1 MSNPL
6 HSILPYL
13 CKYNLCRRITNFN
26 SIKNRRGKQFYI
38 ICERLIEILEEFS
51 SKLDNLITHE
61 GLFESFLSLCFSV
74 DEIYTNYIT
83 TGPKLSFT
91 RTTRSAGTTIPR
103 MDVIKASLLDT
114 LAVFLK
120 HNPECCRHF
129 VKSKN
134 LQLFIS
140 MLEDPK
146 YNRKVLTVLLSAFRE
161 NSELL
166 NNFQGRNVSQIIQL
180 FRYFGRNEKI
190 LELLTCLCVCNGT
203 AIRRNQNAICTDLL
217 KRSLNEKLLLR
228 TMNVAK
234 IHVIRANLCISK
246 LPQSATYSK
255 WYYEVELDTI
265 IHEFQ
270 SSRNFRVGWIVLDY
284 FSNLPSYDSS
294 RCYVSKSEYE
304 DSESDLA
311 LVEGG
316 LGDDL
321 YSYGFDGQYV
331 WTGGIPFT
339 SDASDREETYSKHV
353 IGCYVD
359 LSGKDISCWFSLN
372 GQELEPRITGVS
384 SSEMI
389 CPAISFSSDSRCIVR
404 FGDDLG
410 EFKYPPK
417 NDFIGLARTRSPADS
432 KKEFDQDLFSLACAL
447 RNIPITKQD
456 SNSPVNVFRIEG
468 PSSIDDICTFV
479 PKPIDVSDIKLP
491 KSYLHI
497 MDHIAEYLHDVW
509 AVNKIEYG
517 WGYGTVR
524 HDEKKL
530 HPDLIPFSQ
539 MTEPQKKWDLELA
552 EKTIKTLKALGYD
565 LVPPSKE
572 GIKVKKEALDPKKY
586 QLSNGYLPSL
596 YHLDALQEMPALNEM
611 IDRLAENAHHIWA
624 KKKVSD
630 NYCYDNNNK
639 NNTLKTNAYLVPYDK
654 LGEAEKKSNRDAVK
668 GVIEALIARGHSI
681 ISMRSDHEILELARN
696 VDLSSIQTITY
707 RTQSSYGVSEGLWYY
722 DVTLETA
729 EFMRIGWATSEFRAG
744 RLLGSDELSYAYDGY
759 LARKWNRLSCTFGQ
773 RWKKGDKIRCFLNL
787 NGGTISFAC
796 NGVLLRDTE
805 NHTIAFSFSVNKEMK
820 YFPAVSLGRGQSVE
834 ISFTKGDE
842 IKSYDLDVYNPF
854 STGVH
859 TTIPLWYSLQDM
871 HYEPIASPR
880 SNFSVAFNEDQN
892 AISDITVQMKTVPQD
907 PQLECI
913 RMNLGLKVN
922 SIREGRTDTEQPTD
936 DTKNLICYG
945 MRIQIADISKAY
957 IGWTTSSFKFYP
969 SLFSDQNMD
978 TGGQQCTINGGTP
991 NYLRTAYLRPVSE
1004 LTESTHQDDHVEVY
1018 TVLDKANR
1026 KITYHLS
1033 YDSEC
1038 EGKSFKL
1045 TPPSSKLFPTIIIAP
1060 SKTQV
1065 LDFLLDCLPG
1075 RTSLAEALLSTES
1088 SPTRRQRGRVPQ
1100 ESLAYWFPW
1109 MELQAA
1115 SNYSWTYK
1123 ENSSIDYRVE
1133 VAPDKSCMLIY
1144 DNFGYQNRQGC
1155 IEKTVPSRS
1164 SKLVKMHTI
1173 TSSFESTEIIEDKS
1187 HCIYVLVPEEEALFR
1202 FTDISERPMMS
1213 RFLTY
1218 SFRLFNAICSHVFSS
1233 AINAVQK
1240 HISKETLL
1248 AMMNLALRFYLPND
1262 LKISIYDLYI
1272 TLNFEKESI
1281 CCLQTRNDFV
1291 FESDFPEDPIHPK
1304 FSSLAPHR
1312 PPLSAQ
1318 GSMYSEMGDDNYE
1331 THDTKFKQFIF
1342 SKLHEV
1348 LLYKEY
1354 ACRSISKEDRVGL
1367 FVPILRIIKHLL
1379 LTANQLSDDDLI
1391 KLIYLLDPSKSGVNI
1406 GIHLYSNR
1414 DSNVMSEKAIGLLN
1428 IENLEDKVKFEICVI
1443 LDYICDRQLR
1453 EKIKDLVLFSGDMAC
1468 DLGRDQ
1474 ETKHWEVE
1482 KQLKN
1487 NPSLA
1492 MQKTKQF
1499 RLKPS
1504 LQVQELLEITADFKP
1519 GSESDENNPLQQK
1532 VQSYHNELLLSF
1544 DIELDDKKEKLNA
1557 FLKRHPS
1564 KEGRHTQLQALNSII
1579 KETLRDWVNTKIT
1592 DPMLVCAVFNLLHRQ
1607 FHEQEEFAN
1616 ALKNTYILPSS
1627 KNSQSYINP
1636 NDILRA
1642 LGHLRSLMVVRI
1654 DRSEQDSLKR
1664 YLNILSD
1671 PKLVFHHPE
1680 LLCSLRIH
1688 ETVLDVMK
1696 HLLDDYQTK
1705 GLSNI
1710 QVLQQQTS
1718 TNFNIFHDTIS
1729 ECCKY
1734 LCNIARYSGHTGNS
1748 KHTHAYS
1755 QHMLFPHL
1763 DYLLVL
1769 SGVHNSLTTKHRETD
1784 TSPMEVAN
1792 AIIRNNEQLALSLQ
1806 EVQICKVIELLAVA
1820 VTDVGHLICTE
1831 QYLEFLKLA
1840 VWASDCY
1847 IKENAKI
1854 IVTHLISNRE
1864 CLGPALKSSQTSG
1877 FSNYFLSSEG
1887 LTEDEITPEESLTYY
1902 ISLLE
1907 LLAKCASNPDGNTE
1921 VSEKKEEVD
1930 PIQSVLQKIIS
1941 EDDLWRL
1948 LRHSLEPEELDHRDF
1963 VEVHN
1968 KKHVE
1973 EWSNFKGSILL
1984 FYEQVYSI
1992 KPDTI
1997 ITIIEESIIADML
2010 YTLCICKV
2018 DIDETAITLI
2028 KYITQ
2033 FVLPFIQRAIA
2044 NMPRDVMSE
2053 ALSAK
2058 LFHAS
2063 YWLVSLPVP
2072 QVQRNILNKNSVTE
2086 YLQLLAKTL
2095 TPSTM
2100 FPLLSKVLIDLHHL
2114 PLQNRGI
2121 IFQMLR
2127 AHFTINQGYYS
2138 GANFDSV
2145 NAATPQEQRQLLE
2158 LVHFLLEHAYANSLF
2173 SNSGKLVRNSSLAV
2187 QRESISGKLHDC
2199 LRAVIHA
2206 LAPDMMV
2213 SNFVSREISN
2223 PSFVLLP
2230 NYPIELPDTSLGPES
2245 QILSSF
2251 HHPQPDFLTGPESK
2265 APPQDLLN
2273 KLQTLH
2279 APDWMRMLQS
2289 RLQALDFGDLPGTI
2303 SEADV
2308 LAEKTDSTV
2317 YLLLAALMKKGIGFR
2332 QVKAAEEKV
2341 ETTFSSKD
2349 FLSVVKNVF
2358 NIGLTKRDLRDKTWK
2373 RLMRS
2378 VSLVV
2383 LEFCSLV
2390 NNHVQFR
2397 SIEVK
2402 KERVSIPF
2410 HLLHTKE
2417 QDIIVEGMYDFF
2429 LQIASC
2435 GYKLQTSKESS
2446 MSVENSG
2453 DNFGRETVTLL
2464 VIHELYANIKLQS
2477 ERNKS
2482 PEATAFLRSI
2492 VLPVITSY
2500 FGVHRN
2506 YFVSDSNQLVYMSM
2520 ASPFELVEVAK
2531 LFHFAIFHLH
2541 KNPVLFGKVED
2552 TSKEIQ
2558 LALEKLCRCLDP
2570 FASNISVDYMN
2581 ESSCHEHTELD
2592 NSNAMKYIE
2601 KVISVIQGSFGG
2613 KFKKLR
2619 TVTLSAILP
2628 VINVLIRHIG
2638 NIRQKSN
2645 SKQIDKSQIELDS
2658 KMTDLF
2664 RSIFQLVQSP
2674 NSPAELATCGECL
2687 TIICSARIRPLLE
2700 EPLGQ
2705 VDPLYFSIRD
2715 RVMSLHTITIQSPEF
2730 KEYVWVYLPLL
2741 TRYIRKC
2748 NLQNNITFPDHN
2760 RDIEPV
2766 VSSAVSYFSSHISVD
2781 IPDHFLIVQNLELIV
2796 PNAPISCLWGVI
2808 KPYIHLVRLG
2818 LVSLWKDEQQ
2828 LTIDEAGKG
2837 YNEAEHSSLENKFN
2851 VLLPH
2856 LLAVLMLLGKFL
2868 YSRDSSIFQEL
2879 TPRVQEEHVSLFW
2892 DLDFIF
2898 NCWQTSQ
2905 YARQGLQAIIH
2916 GSFLSI
2922 DYTMEV
2928 TVPPERNELSIIILL
2943 VLQTHKKVHNERSH
2957 ILVYC
2962 MKAYLD
2968 LILELPQFSQHI
2980 EMIDY
2985 CENMFSGNQ
2994 NIEYISQKID
3004 QKFASDHNQN
3014 NQPRFRIPTL
3024 IDSYHLP
3031 PNESQNTQKLDLME
3045 VSRVKA
3051 LIYKIEH
3058 PRVGRGRW
3066 KKVLTQHK
3074 KLAIMKGFLSQPL
3087 YKLPWFR
3094 ISNYF
3099 LETYRE
3105 TWLRQTQQKG
3115 DIITQLNSSDVTD
3128 SPAPIRLLID
3138 VFCECD
3144 LSHSNQQVMFVTA

>member
-1 MSNPL
+1 M
-6 HSILPYL
+6 
-13 CKYNLCRRITNFN
+13 TA
-26 SIKNRRGKQFYI
+26 
-38 ICERLIEILEEFS
+38 
-51 SKLDNLITHE
+51 
-61 GLFESFLSLCFSV
+61 
-74 DEIYTNYIT
+74 
-83 TGPKLSFT
+83 GPKLSFT
-91 RTTRSAGTTIPR
+91 RTSRSSGTTIPR
-103 MDVIKASLLDT
+103 MDVIKSSLLDT

-166 NNFQGRNVSQIIQL
+166 NNFQARNISLIIQL
-180 FRYFGRNEKI
+180 FRYFGRNEMI

-203 AIRRNQNAICTDLL
+203 AIRRNQSAICSDLL

-246 LPQSATYSK
+246 LPQSATYTK
-255 WYYEVELDTI
+255 WYYEVEIDMAT
-265 IHEFQ
+265 HEFQ
-270 SSRNFRVGWIVLDY
+270 SSRNFRVGWIALDY

-294 RCYVSKSEYE
+294 RCYVSNPFQSEYE
-304 DSESDLA
+304 DSQSELA

-321 YSYGFDGQYV
+321 CSYGFDGQCV

-339 SDASDREETYSKHV
+339 SDVSVQEEAYSKHV
-353 IGCYVD
+353 IGCYID
-359 LSGKDISCWFSLN
+359 LSGKDINCWFSLN
-372 GQELEPRITGVS
+372 GQELKPRITGVS

-389 CPAISFSSDSRCIVR
+389 CPAISFSSDSRCVVR
-404 FGDDLG
+404 FGDSLG

-447 RNIPITKQD
+447 RNIPITNQD

-479 PKPIDVSDIKLP
+479 PTPIDVSDIKLP

-497 MDHIAEYLHDVW
+497 MEHIAEYLHDVW

-517 WGYGTVR
+517 WSYGAVR
-524 HDEKKL
+524 HNEKKL
-530 HPDLIPFSQ
+530 HPDLIPYSR

-565 LVPPSKE
+565 LIPPNKE
-572 GIKVKKEALDPKKY
+572 GFKAKKEALDPKKY

-596 YHLDALQEMPALNEM
+596 YYLDALKEMPALNDM

-630 NYCYDNNNK
+630 DYCYDNNNK
-639 NNTLKTNAYLVPYDK
+639 NDALMTNASLVPYEK
-654 LGEAEKKSNRDAVK
+654 LGEADKKSNRDAVK
-668 GVIEALIARGHSI
+668 GVVEALIARGHSI
-681 ISMRSDHEILELARN
+681 ISMRSDHEILELTRN

-707 RTQSSYGVSEGLWYY
+707 RTQSSYGVSEGMWYY

-744 RLLGSDELSYAYDGY
+744 HLLGSDELSYAYDGY
-759 LARKWNRLSCTFGQ
+759 LARKWNKLSCTFGQ
-773 RWKKGDKIRCFLNL
+773 RWKKGDIIRCFLNL
-787 NGGTISFAC
+787 KGRTISFAC
-796 NGVLLRDTE
+796 NGILLRDTD
-805 NHTIAFSFSVNKEMK
+805 NNDIAFTDIPVNKEMK
-820 YFPAVSLGRGQSVE
+820 YFPAVSLGRGQSVK
-834 ISFTKGDE
+834 ISFTKGDDV
-842 IKSYDLDVYNPF
+842 KSYDLLDVYNPF

-871 HYEPIASPR
+871 HYEPIASPH
-880 SNFSVAFNEDQN
+880 SNFSVAYNEDQH
-892 AISDITVQMKTVPQD
+892 AVFDISVQMKTVPQD

-913 RMNLGLKVN
+913 RMNLGFKVN
-922 SIREGRTDTEQPTD
+922 PKRERTAGTEVPTD

-945 MRIQIADISKAY
+945 MRIRISDISKAY
-957 IGWTTSSFKFYP
+957 IGWTTSSYKFYP
-969 SLFSDQNMD
+969 GLFSDQNMD
-978 TGGQQCTINGGTP
+978 TGGQQCTIDGSTP
-991 NYLRTAYLRPVSE
+991 NYIRTAYLRPVSE
-1004 LTESTHQDDHVEVY
+1004 LTDSTHQDDHVEVY

-1045 TPPSSKLFPTIIIAP
+1045 TPLWLKLFPTIIIAP

-1088 SPTRRQRGRVPQ
+1088 SPARRQRGRVTQ

-1109 MELQAA
+1109 MELQVA

-1144 DNFGYQNRQGC
+1144 DNFGYQNRQGY
-1155 IEKTVPSRS
+1155 IEKIVPSGS

-1173 TSSFESTEIIEDKS
+1173 TSSFESTDMIEDKS
-1187 HCIYVLVPEEEALFR
+1187 HCLYVLIPEEEALFR

-1218 SFRLFNAICSHVFSS
+1218 SFRLFNAICSHVFSA
-1233 AINAVQK
+1233 AISAVQR

-1248 AMMNLALRFYLPND
+1248 VMMNLALKFYLPND

-1272 TLNFEKESI
+1272 TLNFEKESM
-1281 CCLQTRNDFV
+1281 CCLRTRNDFV
-1291 FESDFPEDPIHPK
+1291 FESDFPEDPVHPK

-1312 PPLSAQ
+1312 PPLSTQ
-1318 GSMYSEMGDDNYE
+1318 GSMYSDIGDDNFE

-1354 ACRSISKEDRVGL
+1354 ACRSVSKEDHVGL

-1379 LTANQLSDDDLI
+1379 LTANHLSDDDLI

-1428 IENLEDKVKFEICVI
+1428 IENLEERVKYEICVI

-1468 DLGRDQ
+1468 DLGREQ
-1474 ETKHWEVE
+1474 ETKHLEVE

-1487 NPSLA
+1487 NPTLA

-1504 LQVQELLEITADFKP
+1504 LQVQELLEISADFKP

-1544 DIELDDKKEKLNA
+1544 DIELEDQKEKLHA

-1564 KEGRHTQLQALNSII
+1564 KEARHTQLQALNSII
-1579 KETLRDWVNTKIT
+1579 KETLRDWVNAKIT

-1627 KNSQSYINP
+1627 KNSQSYVNP

-1642 LGHLRSLMVVRI
+1642 LGHLRSLMIVRI
-1654 DRSEQDSLKR
+1654 DKSEQDSLKR

-1696 HLLDDYQTK
+1696 HLLDDFQAK
-1705 GLSNI
+1705 EPNNLQI
-1710 QVLQQQTS
+1710 LQQQTS

-1755 QHMLFPHL
+1755 KHLLFPHL

-1769 SGVHNSLTTKHRETD
+1769 SGVHNSLTMKHREMD

-1792 AIIRNNEQLALSLQ
+1792 AIIRNNEQLALSLK
-1806 EVQICKVIELLAVA
+1806 EEQIRKVIELLADAVRDVA
-1820 VTDVGHLICTE
+1820 HLACTE

-1887 LTEDEITPEESLTYY
+1887 LTEDDITPEESLPYY

-1907 LLAKCASNPDGNTE
+1907 LLAKCASNPDCKTE
-1921 VSEKKEEVD
+1921 EGSDKKEEVD

-1948 LRHSLEPEELDHRDF
+1948 LRHSLEPEELAHRDF

-2010 YTLCICKV
+2010 YTLCICKI

-2033 FVLPFIQRAIA
+2033 FVLPFIQRAIV
-2044 NMPRDVMSE
+2044 NKLCDVMSE

-2058 LFHAS
+2058 LLHAS

-2072 QVQRNILNKNSVTE
+2072 QVQRNILKKNSVTE
-2086 YLQLLAKTL
+2086 YLQHIAKFL

-2100 FPLLSKVLIDLHHL
+2100 FPLLSKVLIDLRHL

-2127 AHFTINQGYYS
+2127 AHFTTNQGYYS

-2145 NAATPQEQRQLLE
+2145 NAATLQEQRQLLE
-2158 LVHFLLEHAYANSLF
+2158 LVHFLLEHAYSNSLVA
-2173 SNSGKLVRNSSLAV
+2173 NSGKLLRNSSLTV
-2187 QRESISGKLHDC
+2187 QIESVSGKLHDC

-2213 SNFVSREISN
+2213 SNYLSKEVAN

-2230 NYPIELPDTSLGPES
+2230 NYPIELPDTTMGPES

-2251 HHPQPDFLTGPESK
+2251 NHPQPDLLTCPVSDT
-2265 APPQDLLN
+2265 PPQDLVN

-2279 APDWMRMLQS
+2279 ARDWMRMLQS
-2289 RLQALDFGDLPGTI
+2289 RLQSLDFGDLPGSI
-2303 SEADV
+2303 SDADV
-2308 LAEKTDSTV
+2308 LSEKTDSTV
-2317 YLLLAALMKKGIGFR
+2317 YLLLSALMKKGIGFI
-2332 QVKAAEEKV
+2332 QIPTAQEKV
-2341 ETTFSSKD
+2341 ETTFLPKD

-2390 NNHVQFR
+2390 NNHVHFR
-2397 SIEVK
+2397 TIEVK

-2417 QDIIVEGMYDFF
+2417 QDLIVEGVYEFF
-2429 LQIASC
+2429 GLISSC
-2435 GYKLQTSKESS
+2435 GYKLLASKESS

-2453 DNFGRETVTLL
+2453 DSFGRETVTLL
-2464 VIHELYANIKLQS
+2464 VLRELYANIKLQS
-2477 ERNKS
+2477 ERNNS

-2492 VLPVITSY
+2492 ILPVITSY

-2531 LFHFAIFHLH
+2531 LFHFAILNLH
-2541 KNPVLFGKVED
+2541 KNPTLFGKVED

-2570 FASNISVDYMN
+2570 FASNISVDYAT
-2581 ESSCHEHTELD
+2581 ESTSHEQTELD

-2601 KVISVIQGSFGG
+2601 KVISIIQGSFGG
-2613 KFKKLR
+2613 KFQKLR

-2645 SKQIDKSQIELDS
+2645 NKLIDKSQIELDF

-2705 VDPLYFSIRD
+2705 VDPLYVSIRD
-2715 RVMSLHTITIQSPEF
+2715 RVMSLHTIGIQSPEF

-2748 NLQNNITFPDHN
+2748 NLQNNVAFPDHN
-2760 RDIEPV
+2760 TDIEPI
-2766 VSSAVSYFSSHISVD
+2766 VSAVVSYFSNHLSVD
-2781 IPDHFLIVQNLELIV
+2781 IPDHFLVVQNLELIV
-2796 PNAPISCLWGVI
+2796 PYAPISCLWEVI
-2808 KPYIHLVRLG
+2808 RPYIHLVRMQI
-2818 LVSLWKDEQQ
+2818 VSLWQDEQQ

-2837 YNEAEHSSLENKFN
+2837 YNETEHSSLENKFN
-2851 VLLPH
+2851 LLLPH

-2868 YSRDSSIFQEL
+2868 YSKDSSIFQEL
-2879 TPRVQEEHVSLFW
+2879 TPRIREEHVSLFW

-2898 NCWQTSQ
+2898 NSWQTSQ

-2916 GSFLSI
+2916 GSFLSV
-2922 DYTMEV
+2922 DYTMEMAV
-2928 TVPPERNELSIIILL
+2928 SSERNELSIIILL
-2943 VLQTHKKVHNERSH
+2943 VLQTHKRVHNERSH

-2968 LILELPQFSQHI
+2968 LILKLPQFSEHI
-2980 EMIDY
+2980 DVIDY
-2985 CENMFSGNQ
+2985 CEKMFSENQ
-2994 NIEYISQKID
+2994 NIEYISQKVD
-3004 QKFASDHNQN
+3004 QKFSSDQNQD

-3024 IDSYHLP
+3024 INSYHLP
-3031 PNESQNTQKLDLME
+3031 PNEYQNTQKLDLME

-3094 ISNYF
+3094 ISNHF

-3105 TWLRQTQQKG
+3105 TWLSHTQQKG
-3115 DIITQLNSSDVTD
+3115 DIITQLDTNVNTD

-3144 LSHSNQQVMFVTA
+3144 LSHSDQQVML